1 MTIYAIVSGLG
12 AAILLLTAGYLFGA
26 RQGAQARD
34 LLRRQVQMQAAS
46 LDQLQEHGSHDASER
61 ETSLRNAIQDVLAPL
76 VERERISLDLAQLAS
91 SPGRRRELVPLLDR
105 IAEVGRFETVLLTNE
120 EGLPLAANTTA
131 HHTER
136 LAAAATR
143 LALVAEKIADE
154 NHIAPLSV
162 MLRDSS
168 EATTLCRIFR
178 VQDQTLTLTALSSDA
193 RLASVALDPALAKVQ
208 VALTAPA

>member
-26 RQGAQARD
+26 RQGALARD
-34 LLRRQVQMQAAS
+34 QLRRQVQLQAAS
-46 LDQLQEHGSHDASER
+46 LDQLQEQTSHDATER
-61 ETSLRNAIQDVLAPL
+61 ETSLRSAIQDVLAPL

-91 SPGRRRELVPLLDR
+91 RPGRRRELVPLLDR

-120 EGLPLAANTTA
+120 EGLPLAANTNG

-143 LALVAEKIADE
+143 LSLVAEKIGGEHDV
-154 NHIAPLSV
+154 APLSV
-162 MLRDSS
+162 MLRDAS
-168 EATTLCRIFR
+168 EATTLCRMFR
-178 VQDQTLTLTALSSDA
+178 VQDQTLTLTALSSDP

>member
-12 AAILLLTAGYLFGA
+12 AAILLLTAGYLFGV
-26 RQGAQARD
+26 RRGVLARD
-34 LLRRQVQMQAAS
+34 QLRRQVQLQAAS
-46 LDQLQEHGSHDASER
+46 LDQLQEQSSHDATER
-61 ETSLRNAIQDVLAPL
+61 ETRLRSAIEDVLAPL

-91 SPGRRRELVPLLDR
+91 RPGRRRELVPLLDR

-120 EGLPLAANTTA
+120 EGLPLAANTTGR
-131 HHTER
+131 HTER

-143 LALVAEKIADE
+143 LSLVAEKVSAEHDV
-154 NHIAPLSV
+154 APLSV
-162 MLRDSS
+162 MLRDAS

-178 VQDQTLTLTALSSDA
+178 VQDQTLTLTALSSDP

-208 VALTAPA
+208 VALTAAA

>member
-1 MTIYAIVSGLG
+1 MTFYAIVSGVG

-26 RQGAQARD
+26 RQGAVARD
-34 LLRRQVQMQAAS
+34 HLRRQVQVQAAS
-46 LDQLQEHGSHDASER
+46 LNQLQDQSSHDASER
-61 ETSLRNAIQDVLAPL
+61 ETSLRSAIQEVLAPL
-76 VERERISLDLAQLAS
+76 VERERISLDLAQLATR
-91 SPGRRRELVPLLDR
+91 PGRRRELVPLLDR

-120 EGLPLAANTTA
+120 EGLPLAANTA
-131 HHTER
+131 GHHTEQ

-162 MLRDSS
+162 MLRDES
-168 EATTLCRIFR
+168 ETTTLCRIFR
-178 VQDQTLTLTALSSDA
+178 VQDQTLTLTALSNDA